1 MDRYRYFIFNQ
12 KSVVVL
18 GILQVACAGLCVV
31 CGFMDAVFRKSTT
44 LSETRAPLWAGLV
57 RKLKTYNLFILKIFT
72 WLPQLTNN
80 APFQFA
86 SRPILLAN
94 WDRVK
99 VT

>member
-57 RKLKTYNLFILKIFT
+57 RKLNTYFYLF
-72 WLPQLTNN
+72 
-80 APFQFA
+80 
-86 SRPILLAN
+86 
-94 WDRVK
+94 
-99 VT
+99 

>member
-57 RKLKTYNLFILKIFT
+57 RKLNTYNLLILK

-80 APFQFA
+80 VASQFG
-86 SRPILLAN
+86 RILLAN
-94 WDRVK
+94 WFSFKK